1 MFKHLLLPTDGSSPS
16 EGVNRKALQFAKEQQ
31 ARVTAI
37 HVVPTFHTLTYR
49 TTMLEDTREEFVA
62 ECKAQASKFLAEVE
76 RAAQEIGVPC
86 RSLMVTHDHP
96 YEAINDTAAQSGCDL
111 IVMASHGRRGMSALL
126 LGSETQKLLTHTAIP
141 VLVVR

>member
-49 TTMLEDTREEFVA
+49 TTMLEG
-62 ECKAQASKFLAEVE
+62 ASEAMTDLGTTGSRTGSRRAFF
-76 RAAQEIGVPC
+76 RAAP
-86 RSLMVTHDHP
+86 MPDH
-96 YEAINDTAAQSGCDL
+96 
-111 IVMASHGRRGMSALL
+111 
-126 LGSETQKLLTHTAIP
+126 
-141 VLVVR
+141 LV